1 MGLAS
6 GLGAT
11 YNLTMRD
18 RDRWVAM
25 GLSVGVALA
34 MLVPVLVATHMAPA
48 GTKFAGFLLNPI
60 DGFSYLAKM
69 RQGLGGGWS
78 FHLPYASEPGSSAF
92 LFPYYLLLGHVARIL
107 GVPVLVVLHGA
118 RTVAAAVMFL
128 AAYRFLE
135 EFVAD
140 RAVRW
145 FAFAMCLVGAGWGW
159 LGIPFK
165 FVASDLSIPE
175 TTPFLSA
182 YANAHFP
189 LATACVLLA
198 GVGVLGEQAGRRRWI
213 VASTAIGAVLALVLP
228 FVLLPAVAV
237 LLMGIL
243 VIARQERRASAPSSV
258 PRRLVSLVAFLAGAA
273 PWAIYGVWM
282 LWTRPDLAAWN
293 AQNQT
298 PSPAPGAYLLGFAPL
313 LLLAAIGVVVNREHR
328 RVVGSLLAWVL
339 IQAALLYA
347 PLALQRRLSLGLF
360 VPLAA
365 LAALGL
371 AAVKRNAWRRP
382 LTILALASAIPSN
395 LIVVAAGLGGVARAE
410 PLMVQ
415 SDDESCALAWL
426 AENAEPGSLVLAGE
440 TVGNRIPAFADVRV
454 VYGHPYET
462 PHASEELAQVKRLFA
477 ASTDL
482 ASALPVLESRGVG
495 FVYFGPEE
503 RALGPAS
510 WPADLPAAC
519 TCGEV
524 IIAEVPAP

>member
-1 MGLAS
+1 MA
-6 GLGAT
+6 A
-11 YNLTMRD
+11 
-18 RDRWVAM
+18 

-34 MLVPVLVATHMAPA
+34 LLVPVLIATHVAPA
-48 GTKFAGFLLNPI
+48 GTTFAGFLLNPV

-69 RQGLGGGWS
+69 RQGLGGSWS
-78 FHLPYASEPGSSAF
+78 FHLPYAPEPGSGAF
-92 LFPYYLLLGHVARIL
+92 LFPYYLLLGHVARL
-107 GVPVLVVLHGA
+107 LGA
-118 RTVAAAVMFL
+118 RLLPILHAARMVAAAVMFL
-128 AAYRFLE
+128 SVYRFLE

-140 RAVRW
+140 RTARW

-159 LGIPFK
+159 LGIPFE

-213 VASTAIGAVLALVLP
+213 VALIAVGAVLALVLP

-237 LLMGIL
+237 LLVGIL
-243 VIARQERRASAPSSV
+243 VIALQERRARAEPSV
-258 PRRLVSLVAFLAGAA
+258 PRRLMSLVAFLAGAA

-313 LLLAAIGVVVNREHR
+313 LLLAAIAVIWNREQR
-328 RVVGSLLAWVL
+328 RVVWLLLAWVL
-339 IQAALLYA
+339 VQSALLYS

-371 AAVKRNAWRRP
+371 AAVKRRAWHRT
-382 LTILALASAIPSN
+382 LMILALASAIPSN

-415 SDDESCALAWL
+415 SDEESCALTWL

-440 TVGNRIPAFADVRV
+440 TAGNRIPALADVRV

-462 PHASEELAQVKRLFA
+462 PNASEELAQVKRLFA

-482 ASALPVLESRGVG
+482 DSALRDLESRGVG

-503 RALGPAS
+503 KALGPAS
-510 WPADLPAAC
+510 WPEELPAVC

-524 IIAEVPAP
+524 IVARVQAP